1 VSIAPSSDEA
11 FRLIQQEIA
20 ARSLG
25 PGDRLG
31 TEEALARQLGVSR
44 PAVREAVRL
53 LVRANLVRAARGPGG
68 GVFVAQT
75 PDRGLAQTVS
85 EAIAG
90 MLGTGL
96 TSVAELTEVRV
107 LLEVP
112 LAGLAAERADAA
124 TIAQLHRS
132 IDDAT
137 RFADDELAQ
146 RETDNCFHWTIAE
159 ASGNQVACALIAW
172 SHVVLQPALKTLI
185 KPAIVEAV
193 ARKQHRGIADAIEQ
207 HNSAVAERAMRD
219 HLRYL
224 SDLLETVTPLVV

>member
-1 VSIAPSSDEA
+1 MSVAPSSDEA
-11 FRLIQQEIA
+11 FRLIQQQIA

-31 TEEALARQLGVSR
+31 TEEDLARELGVSR

-53 LVRANLVRAARGPGG
+53 LVRVNLVRAVRGPGG

-85 EAIAG
+85 DAIAG
-90 MLGTGL
+90 MLETGL

-112 LAGLAAERADAA
+112 MAGLAAERAESA

-137 RFADDELAQ
+137 RYADDELAQ

-172 SHVVLQPALKTLI
+172 SHVVLQPALRSLI
-185 KPAIVEAV
+185 TPAIVEAV
-193 ARKQHRGIADAIEQ
+193 AREQHRSIANAIEQ
-207 HNSAVAERAMRD
+207 RNSAVAERAMRD

-224 SDLLETVTPLVV
+224 SDLLETVTPLGV